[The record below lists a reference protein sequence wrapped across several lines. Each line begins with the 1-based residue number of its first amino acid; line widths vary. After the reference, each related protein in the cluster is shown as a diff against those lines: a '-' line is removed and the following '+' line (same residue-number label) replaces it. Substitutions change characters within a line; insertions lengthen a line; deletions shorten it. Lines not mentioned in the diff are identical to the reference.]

1 MRNQLTLFAIA
12 GLLLCCAVPA
22 ASAQGTCSL
31 QTMTGTYVIHE
42 RGASYFLDPTQQLYP
57 LHFGGASAPFA
68 NVGLVTLKPNGVGDG
83 YYWIYAGALS
93 GGFDPIPVQL
103 TITEMN
109 HDCTGKFTYV
119 ASLPGGLSATV
130 EERFVL
136 FDNGR
141 EFRSIPTAIQNG
153 IGTLAWLGTGHRI
166 SKSGNPVKS
175 CGQQTANGTYVLG
188 IENIILD
195 QPTIAIADTVLV
207 RENISM
213 TGDYTGKMYEKYAD
227 HPPVEAAVQGK
238 VTVNPDCSFT
248 SSLQIPE
255 YYVNLLGKGVFFN
268 QGKEF
273 YMIVPGDPTLPPD
286 QQWLKFSFVYGKRIG
301 Q

>member
-1 MRNQLTLFAIA
+1 VNRTLKLTV
-12 GLLLCCAVPA
+12 LLLCVCVAVPA
-22 ASAQGTCSL
+22 AYAQGKCSL
-31 QTMTGTYVIHE
+31 QTFVGTYAMYE
-42 RGASYFLDPTQQLYP
+42 KGSSLSLDPTQQPYP

-68 NVGLVTLKPNGVGDG
+68 NVGLVTLRPDGKGDG
-83 YYWIYAGALS
+83 YYWIFAGALN
-93 GGFDPIPVQL
+93 GGFDPIPVQVAV
-103 TITEMN
+103 TEMKEN
-109 HDCTGKFTYV
+109 CTGKFTYV

-141 EFRSIPTAIQNG
+141 EFRSIPTTIQNG
-153 IGTLAWLGTGHRI
+153 IGTLAWLGTGRRI
-166 SKSGNPVKS
+166 SKSGNPVKF
-175 CGQQTANGTYVLG
+175 CGQQTANGTYVLSV
-188 IENIILD
+188 ENIILD
-195 QPTIAIADTVLV
+195 QPTSAIADTVLV
-207 RENISM
+207 QEDISM

-248 SSLQIPE
+248 SSLLIPQ
-255 YYVNLLGKGVFFN
+255 YYVNLLAKGVFFN

-273 YMIVPGDPTLPPD
+273 YMLIPGDPTLPLD
-286 QQWLKFSFVYGKRIG
+286 QQWLKFSFVYGKRMG